1 MTKPVQRQTPVVQ
14 QEDHHKRIRI
24 LESIP
29 HLGQGMELSNTNAP
43 MDSAGVISD
52 WTEVADPHGYY
63 SNPDSEIVI
72 PQGLAGIYIVSI
84 AFEVT
89 AE

>member
-1 MTKPVQRQTPVVQ
+1 MTRPVQRQSPVVT

-29 HLGQGMELSNTNAP
+29 QLGQGVELSNTNAP
-43 MDSAGVISD
+43 MDSAGVISN
-52 WTEVADPHGYY
+52 WTEVSDPHGYY
-63 SNPDSEIVI
+63 ANPDSEIVI
-72 PQGLAGIYIVSI
+72 PEGLAGIYIVSI

-89 AE
+89 SE